1 MKGGEILPLEMLLN
15 SKSREEHLGIVM
27 DILQNYATEK
37 KTYSS
42 LKSVFSRNGYY
53 LKKKSIYQ
61 KGDDAYLLQLQQQLY
76 KKLLYNDRLQEANK
90 FIIHSQE
97 EAKAISRLL
106 YIRANDIILRPEIVR
121 DDNSFREMVQ
131 SFSDDKEAMLEY
143 FNEKNLK
150 VIRYVDTTLLVDTKN
165 YVIADV
171 SGLGLEEESLNLE
184 RSSGHSRLN
193 IEDSTDLYVTI
204 SIISSFIQLFDV
216 PYTPEHDQNYLHRK
230 RRRKR
235 KII

>member
-15 SKSREEHLGIVM
+15 PKSREEHLGIVM
-27 DILQNYATEK
+27 DILQNYASEEQ
-37 KTYSS
+37 TYSI

-53 LKKKSIYQ
+53 LKKDGIYL
-61 KGDDAYLLQLQQQLY
+61 KGDDVSLLQLPQQLY

-90 FIIHSQE
+90 FIIHSHE
-97 EAKAISRLL
+97 EAKLISRLL

-131 SFSDDKEAMLEY
+131 SFTDDKEAMLAY
-143 FNEKNLK
+143 FEEKNLK
-150 VIRYVDTTLLVDTKN
+150 VIGYGNTTLLVDTKN

-171 SGLGLEEESLNLE
+171 SGLGLEEERLNLE
-184 RSSGHSRLN
+184 RSSVHSRLN
-193 IEDSTDLYVTI
+193 IEERMDLYVTT
-204 SIISSFIQLFDV
+204 SILSSFIQLFDV
-216 PYTPEHDQNYLHRK
+216 AYTPEHDQNYLHRK
-230 RRRKR
+230 RRKKR